1 MRRSLR
7 PNAYARMIQNQFVSS
22 ESTFIDL
29 STWDSCV
36 QPALTLVMNDKR
48 IAVWAG
54 VDASVKRDSTAL
66 VACTYDKKAKCVRL
80 IKHKVFTPTPGDP
93 IDFEGTIEKTLL
105 DWKQGFRLKKVYY
118 DPFQMASVSQ
128 RLVKARL

>member
-1 MRRSLR
+1 
-7 PNAYARMIQNQFVSS
+7 MIQNQFVSS

-66 VACTYDKKAKCVRL
+66 VACTYDKKTKCVRL
-80 IKHKVFTPTPGDP
+80 INHKIFTPTPGDP
-93 IDFEGTIEKTLL
+93 MMRSFWPWPSPPTTSTRGRKLAI
-105 DWKQGFRLKKVYY
+105 
-118 DPFQMASVSQ
+118 A
-128 RLVKARL
+128 

>member
-66 VACTYDKKAKCVRL
+66 VACTYDKKTKCVRL
-80 IKHKVFTPTPGDP
+80 INHKIFTPTPGDP